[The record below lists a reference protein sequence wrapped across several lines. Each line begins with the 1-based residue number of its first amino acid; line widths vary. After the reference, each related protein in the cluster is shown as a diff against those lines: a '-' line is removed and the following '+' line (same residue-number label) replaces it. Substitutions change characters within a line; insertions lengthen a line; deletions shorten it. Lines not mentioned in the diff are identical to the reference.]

1 MQKVKSLFGK
11 QIIIPIVALI
21 VLALVN
27 LIVDPTFF
35 QITLG
40 ADNSGNPTLSGSL
53 ITILNNGSKLAM
65 LAIGMTL
72 VTAASGGQDIS
83 VGATMTIAAAV
94 VLRVVCEPGLTPEQ
108 VHGRII
114 GAFLLSVVA
123 AMLCGV
129 FNGILV
135 AYFNIQPMV
144 ATLVLYTAGRHIA
157 SWING
162 GTLPSTSDP
171 VFKYIGNFIPGLPI
185 PTPILVT
192 VVCIVIIFLV
202 LRFTNLRLYTQA
214 VGVNSS
220 SARLNGLNPELIKLL
235 AFIILGACVATAAL
249 VEVARTGTLNNTT
262 FAKDIEMDAI
272 LAVAF
277 GGNAL
282 SGGKFSMS
290 ASILGAYVLQFLTT
304 TLYAFKVSPD
314 ALPAYKAI
322 VIVILVVVSAPVVRE
337 KLSLLGRKMKV
348 SQGGKEVA

>member
-1 MQKVKSLFGK
+1 MQKVKSLFSK
-11 QIIIPIVALI
+11 QIIIPIAALL

-27 LIVDPTFF
+27 LFVNPSFF
-35 QITLG
+35 QITLQT
-40 ADNSGNPTLSGSL
+40 DNTGNLVLGGNL

-72 VTAASGGQDIS
+72 VTSASGGQDIS
-83 VGATMTIAAAV
+83 VGASMTIAAAV

-123 AMLCGV
+123 AALCGV

-162 GTLPSTSDP
+162 GTLPSTSDS
-171 VFKYIGNFIPGLPI
+171 VFKCIGNFIPGIPV

-192 VVCIVIIFLV
+192 VVCVVIIFLV

-220 SARLNGLNPELIKLL
+220 SARLNGLNPEMIKLL
-235 AFIILGACVATAAL
+235 AFVILGVCVAVAAL

-262 FAKDIEMDAI
+262 FAQDIEMDAI
-272 LAVAF
+272 LAVAL

-282 SGGKFSMS
+282 GGGKFSMS

-304 TLYAFKVSPD
+304 TLYAFKVPAA
-314 ALPAYKAI
+314 ALPAYKAV

-337 KLSLLGRKMKV
+337 KLSLLGRKMNLT
-348 SQGGKEVA
+348 QGRKEAA